1 VCFES
6 ISNATS
12 IARNYFNL
20 FDGTS
25 KSLIEHRDVIDS
37 VIDEKIKFVTPKGE
51 INHIQFIERIR
62 ALLDNGTKVEVL
74 EMNIHDL
81 GVEYRIRKIIPGQEK
96 LEFHSIGVVEAG
108 KLVRVVPFSY
118 IESHDKFFLKNQEEY
133 STEEVVGV

>member
-1 VCFES
+1 MSDVL
-6 ISNATS
+6 TKL
-12 IARNYFNL
+12 RNYFNL

-81 GVEYRIRKIIPGQEK
+81 GVEYRIRSQSVANG
-96 LEFHSIGVVEAG
+96 
-108 KLVRVVPFSY
+108 
-118 IESHDKFFLKNQEEY
+118 
-133 STEEVVGV
+133 